1 MYHSK
6 SKPDDSD
13 DSVGKYLF
21 LFLSHEFKLFTA
33 HLQLNYK
40 NLKRT
45 PDRIFK
51 DHNYLINFEENAW
64 QAVNGHVKCDS
75 MLLVG
80 YYFSN
85 NNLV

>member
-1 MYHSK
+1 MI
-6 SKPDDSD
+6 
-13 DSVGKYLF
+13 
-21 LFLSHEFKLFTA
+21 
-33 HLQLNYK
+33 K

-64 QAVNGHVKCDS
+64 QAVNGHVECDS

-80 YYFSN
+80 YCFSN